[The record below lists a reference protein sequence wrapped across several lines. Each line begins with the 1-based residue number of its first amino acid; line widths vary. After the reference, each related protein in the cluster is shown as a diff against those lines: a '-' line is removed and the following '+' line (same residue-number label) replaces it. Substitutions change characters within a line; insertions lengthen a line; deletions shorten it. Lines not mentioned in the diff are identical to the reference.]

1 MVDIPIEIEEI
12 KKILPHRYP
21 FLLVDRITELD
32 LEGLTVTGIKN
43 VTINEPFFQ
52 GHFPSDPIMPG
63 VLVVESMGQ
72 VAGVMA
78 CLGNP
83 RYDPAF
89 PPYFVG
95 LDKVRFRQ
103 PVRPGDT
110 LTITGKALRYTGKIW
125 KMEAAAKVGDKL
137 AASAVMSAVI
147 NLPPKGEE

>member
-1 MVDIPIEIEEI
+1 MLELPLEIEDI

-21 FLLVDRITELD
+21 FLLIDRIIELN
-32 LEGLTVTGIKN
+32 LAEYTVTGIKN

-63 VLVVESMGQ
+63 VLVVEAMGQ

-78 CLGNP
+78 CLANSNYHP
-83 RYDPAF
+83 DY

-125 KMEAAAKVGDKL
+125 KMQTEARVGETL
-137 AASAVMSAVI
+137 AASALLSAVI
-147 NLPPKGEE
+147 NLPPKEEK